1 MCVNV
6 YTHIH
11 THFLALKGCRGKVIE
26 TEKLNVRESQR
37 DTHRRIEKEIE
48 GERQTDRD
56 RGGKGR

>member
-1 MCVNV
+1 M
-6 YTHIH
+6 
-11 THFLALKGCRGKVIE
+11 KGCRGKVIE

>member
-11 THFLALKGCRGKVIE
+11 THFLSLKGCRGKVIE

-56 RGGKGR
+56 REGKGR